1 MNKDVNVNITE
12 QQFSKNNEHF
22 LKKILI
28 FSADTDF
35 CRSLTLLFQSKYH
48 VISTTILE
56 ELEVLIRKERIDL
69 LLADS
74 NKSDE
79 RVYILIQNLK
89 DIYINLLI
97 VLVDVYKSFGTET
110 KENIHTYVDEILFK
124 PVDANQMLN
133 IINELLATKGKKIR
147 IT

>member
-1 MNKDVNVNITE
+1 MFTNKDDN
-12 QQFSKNNEHF
+12 

-35 CRSLTLLFQSKYH
+35 CRSLTLLFQSEYQ

-69 LLADS
+69 LLTDS

-89 DIYINLLI
+89 DIYKNLFI
-97 VLVDVYKSFGTET
+97 VLLDVRKSFGSET
-110 KENIHTYVDEILFK
+110 KENIHKYVDEILFK
-124 PVDANQMLN
+124 PVDANQMLEV
-133 IINELLATKGKKIR
+133 ISSLLVLKCNNSK
-147 IT
+147 

>member
-1 MNKDVNVNITE
+1 MNKDVN
-12 QQFSKNNEHF
+12 

-35 CRSLTLLFQSKYH
+35 CRSLTFLFQSKYH
-48 VISTTILE
+48 VTSTTILE

-79 RVYILIQNLK
+79 RVYIFIQNLK

-97 VLVDVYKSFGTET
+97 VLLDVRKSFGLKTE
-110 KENIHTYVDEILFK
+110 ENIRTYVDEILLK
-124 PVDANQMLN
+124 PVNANQMLDV
-133 IINELLATKGKKIR
+133 IDELFASNPNK
-147 IT
+147 